1 MIHFDYRLDY
11 RRRHLYHHHHCF
23 PFRGLPRAVEEGD
36 SVTAGQV
43 IGTVGAPTAYYVE
56 EGPNVYFAVSKDGTP
71 IDPTEY
77 LAE

>member
-1 MIHFDYRLDY
+1 MVIAVGSGYVTTYGLLDN
-11 RRRHLYHHHHCF
+11 L
-23 PFRGLPRAVEEGD
+23 AVEEGD